1 MHGEHLVEWTDF
13 APEVAFAYRDGA
25 VRPYSGIFDSYSQ
38 TSEELAEDSSAATL
52 SAIGKI
58 EDFEEI
64 VAIEV
69 NGARINLKD

>member
-1 MHGEHLVEWTDF
+1 M
-13 APEVAFAYRDGA
+13 
-25 VRPYSGIFDSYSQ
+25 RPYSGIFDSYSQ